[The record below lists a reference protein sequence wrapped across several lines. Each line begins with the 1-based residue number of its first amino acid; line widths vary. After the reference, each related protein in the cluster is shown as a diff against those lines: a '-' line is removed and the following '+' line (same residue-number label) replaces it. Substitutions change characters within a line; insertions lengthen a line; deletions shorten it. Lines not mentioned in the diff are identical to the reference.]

1 MKRLIGF
8 VLVLMCLASLS
19 FAQQMPEQETRQ
31 GQQMMDMG
39 NMMEKMKG
47 MKDHMKSGMHSTMY
61 TMMIHH
67 ILIETNTLDINEA
80 QKNELS
86 AIKEKYLYP
95 IVQKEADFKI
105 SHMKIMDMLHD
116 PNFDAEKLR
125 SEIKISNQINL
136 DLSDMMIDA
145 LTSIRKAI
153 GLDNYEQIMKMM
165 PLMSGGMMKS
175 EEMQKEG
182 SSSEHEQHHQN
193 E

>member
-1 MKRLIGF
+1 MKRLIIS
-8 VLVLMCLASLS
+8 VLVLMCFANLS
-19 FAQQMPEQETRQ
+19 FAQQMTEHETGQ

-39 NMMEKMKG
+39 KMKKKMKG
-47 MKDHMKSGMHSTMY
+47 MNDHMKSGMHSTMY
-61 TMMIHH
+61 VMMVHH
-67 ILIETNTLDINEA
+67 ILMKANTLDLTEG
-80 QKNELS
+80 QKNELEV
-86 AIKEKYLYP
+86 IKEKYLYP
-95 IVQKEADFKI
+95 MVQKEADFKI
-105 SHMKIMDMLHD
+105 SHMKTMDMLHD

-153 GLDNYEQIMKMM
+153 GLDDYEQMIKMM
-165 PLMSGGMMKS
+165 PMMSGGMMKS
-175 EEMQKEG
+175 EEMQKES

>member
-31 GQQMMDMG
+31 GQQMMDIG

-125 SEIKISNQINL
+125 SEIKKSNQINL

-153 GLDNYEQIMKMM
+153 GLDNYEQIM
-165 PLMSGGMMKS
+165 
-175 EEMQKEG
+175 
-182 SSSEHEQHHQN
+182 
-193 E
+193 

>member
-1 MKRLIGF
+1 MKRLIIS
-8 VLVLMCLASLS
+8 VLVLMCFANLS
-19 FAQQMPEQETRQ
+19 FAQQMTEHETGQ

-39 NMMEKMKG
+39 KMKKKMKG
-47 MKDHMKSGMHSTMY
+47 N
-61 TMMIHH
+61 H
-67 ILIETNTLDINEA
+67 ILMKANTLDLTEG
-80 QKNELS
+80 QKNELEV
-86 AIKEKYLYP
+86 IKEKYLYP
-95 IVQKEADFKI
+95 MVQKEADFKI
-105 SHMKIMDMLHD
+105 SHMKTMDMLHD

-153 GLDNYEQIMKMM
+153 GLDDYEQMIKMM
-165 PLMSGGMMKS
+165 PMMSGGMMKS
-175 EEMQKEG
+175 EEMQKES